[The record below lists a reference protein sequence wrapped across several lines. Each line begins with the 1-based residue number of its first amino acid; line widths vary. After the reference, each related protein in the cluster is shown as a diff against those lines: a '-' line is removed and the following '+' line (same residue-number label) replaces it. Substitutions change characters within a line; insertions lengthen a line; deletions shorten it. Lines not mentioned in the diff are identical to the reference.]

1 MTGRTHGGVRGAR
14 FSSGGERHRER
25 IVRPRSM
32 RPRALAKRRG
42 SAASFHT
49 HEIKRTS
56 SLKTRARSTRL
67 TRNSNAARRIRSG
80 ADMRERTASRR
91 TDDRKTRASI
101 AARSIRA
108 HDVIEERLRT
118 REFVECTIEARHR
131 GRVFGGRAFVIALA
145 AHCAK
150 RLIDIARRFDEA
162 LRGPGFS

>member
-1 MTGRTHGGVRGAR
+1 MN
-14 FSSGGERHRER
+14 
-25 IVRPRSM
+25 
-32 RPRALAKRRG
+32 
-42 SAASFHT
+42 
-49 HEIKRTS
+49 
-56 SLKTRARSTRL
+56 TRL
-67 TRNSNAARRIRSG
+67 TRGIRTRRDAFEAAPIRES
-80 ADMRERTASRR
+80 AQHHAVRTTA
-91 TDDRKTRASI
+91 KTRESI
-101 AARSIRA
+101 ASRSIRA

>member
-14 FSSGGERHRER
+14 FSSDGERHRER
-25 IVRPRSM
+25 IVGPRSM
-32 RPRALAKRRG
+32 RPGALAIRRG

-49 HEIKRTS
+49 HEIERTS
-56 SLKTRARSTRL
+56 SLETRDSRAEFEAAPIRESAQRH
-67 TRNSNAARRIRSG
+67 AARTTG
-80 ADMRERTASRR
+80 
-91 TDDRKTRASI
+91 KTRASI